1 MDQIIELENEQEILQ
16 LKIKNLKAD
25 VKIEE
30 LEKKLLNALVDRDK
44 YKNRVIAISR
54 KEQIKNRSIP
64 QFEAVN
70 Y

>member
-1 MDQIIELENEQEILQ
+1 MDRIIELENEQEILQ

-30 LEKKLLNALVDRDK
+30 LEKKLLEALVDRDK

-54 KEQIKNRSIP
+54 NEQIKNRSIP

>member
-1 MDQIIELENEQEILQ
+1 MQQIIELENEQEILQ
-16 LKIKNLKAD
+16 LKITNLKAD

-54 KEQIKNRSIP
+54 NAQIKTRCAE
-64 QFEAVN
+64 FEAVN

>member
-30 LEKKLLNALVDRDK
+30 LEKKLLEALVDRDR

-54 KEQIKNRSIP
+54 KEQDKYRCAE
-64 QFEAVN
+64 FEAVN